1 MLTIATGVF
10 TAVDVTEA
18 TVTQKY
24 WVSVNYTGIGRFAI
38 ASGTET
44 LQLLKTRDIRK
55 IRAFYEKI
63 GQNTYA
69 DTYDKMYRT
78 LGDTMDLNKL
88 GLSLEHTEI
97 LYNME
102 YLKTLHDIQKT
113 KPIAGNNKIL
123 QKRGNGCRNGKTI

>member
-1 MLTIATGVF
+1 M
-10 TAVDVTEA
+10 DVTEA

-24 WVSVNYTGIGRFAI
+24 WVSVNYTGIGR
-38 ASGTET
+38 
-44 LQLLKTRDIRK
+44 LKTRDIRK